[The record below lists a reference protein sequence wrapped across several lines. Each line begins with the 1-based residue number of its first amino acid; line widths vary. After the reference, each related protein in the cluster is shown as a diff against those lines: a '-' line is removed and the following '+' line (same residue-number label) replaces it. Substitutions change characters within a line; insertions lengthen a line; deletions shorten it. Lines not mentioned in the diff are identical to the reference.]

1 MSDVMRTVLF
11 GCLIA
16 AAFSAAGIEI
26 RGANF
31 ANWFIAG
38 EPVLFRAKET
48 LPESAKVAVAVF
60 DSAGKTAVRQELSGA
75 VFNREGWR
83 WNAPR
88 PGFYEAEFK
97 VDGETVSEHYPVGI
111 RRQDPVDKRK
121 YTFVGKRDFA
131 VSRHA
136 FAVAPAK
143 TADPADI
150 SPHFGA
156 SPHFSMYKNAIPLA
170 RLIGFHSIR
179 IHALRWDSMEKEP
192 GKINWSGVDDFL
204 RLARENGFPDE
215 RITFNIYGTPRWASS
230 RPEADWINIFVPEYA
245 AVTPKNLDDWRNFI
259 RQVMR
264 RYPKIGRYELWN
276 EPHLIG
282 FTCFWVDSTRNFVDL
297 LKAGYETVKAEKP
310 EATVWLG
317 GIGMRYLPFYDE
329 FLKLG
334 GGRYYDVLP
343 LHGSWVRPEPFH
355 ELEKKYGL
363 EPKPVV
369 SSEWHAMLLKPYAQ
383 DFPGEQLLARNMV
396 LDFLNQIRAGVTEVD
411 FFCILNLY
419 RTEKETLQFHRENRS
434 YDTHVSGLFRQVPYI
449 QPRYPALAWQVFTA
463 QVKGK
468 LKVGSGY
475 LFDNNT
481 QRALMLESDSGPML
495 MVWNTGGKA
504 APAAPELRSAVGPD
518 SRILTAEGAELERG
532 APLTLEPE
540 VYYFVRDP
548 DPAAVA
554 AWRNTGEVLYAQNAK
569 LTLQN
574 KLNGVYRRGALFD
587 ADMNPVFPQK
597 IAWQPVAERV
607 VNNPALAPGET
618 KGRFAAGFT
627 SAGLELLVE
636 VEDPVHV
643 MKADNGKVWE
653 FDSLQFALD
662 TKGEG
667 FDVDRIEFAAALGED
682 GKPVLWKVYAPNLAG
697 DLPARYTPAG
707 ERVRNGRCRIE
718 RKDGRTVYRIAV
730 DASELYPFSLEQQPR
745 VRFSLLV
752 NNNDG
757 KGRAAWIE
765 WGSGIGGVKDPCRYG
780 NLTPALP
787 PGPLASQQQLKNKGW
802 NKDYELEFRNEN
814 GIPSVKV
821 GSSPLC
827 AGVSSGWFGVVP
839 GAVYRVRFEARGDA
853 RLQVLASGS
862 AVKRLDLLPPTPLGA
877 GWEAFDLPFYVPKE
891 CRGLSVTCFA
901 WRQPGRTFEI
911 RNFTV
916 EPFRQ

>member
-1 MSDVMRTVLF
+1 MSDVMRTALF
-11 GCLIA
+11 GCLLA

-31 ANWFIAG
+31 ANWFVAG
-38 EPVLFRAKET
+38 EPVLFRAKKT

-60 DSAGKTAVRQELSGA
+60 DSAGEEAARQEFSGA

-383 DFPGEQLLARNMV
+383 DFPSEQLLARNMV

-419 RTEKETLQFHRENRS
+419 RTEKETLQFHRENR
-434 YDTHVSGLFRQVPYI
+434 
-449 QPRYPALAWQVFTA
+449 
-463 QVKGK
+463 
-468 LKVGSGY
+468 
-475 LFDNNT
+475 
-481 QRALMLESDSGPML
+481 
-495 MVWNTGGKA
+495 
-504 APAAPELRSAVGPD
+504 
-518 SRILTAEGAELERG
+518 
-532 APLTLEPE
+532 
-540 VYYFVRDP
+540 
-548 DPAAVA
+548 
-554 AWRNTGEVLYAQNAK
+554 
-569 LTLQN
+569 
-574 KLNGVYRRGALFD
+574 
-587 ADMNPVFPQK
+587 
-597 IAWQPVAERV
+597 
-607 VNNPALAPGET
+607 
-618 KGRFAAGFT
+618 
-627 SAGLELLVE
+627 
-636 VEDPVHV
+636 
-643 MKADNGKVWE
+643 
-653 FDSLQFALD
+653 
-662 TKGEG
+662 
-667 FDVDRIEFAAALGED
+667 
-682 GKPVLWKVYAPNLAG
+682 
-697 DLPARYTPAG
+697 
-707 ERVRNGRCRIE
+707 
-718 RKDGRTVYRIAV
+718 
-730 DASELYPFSLEQQPR
+730 
-745 VRFSLLV
+745 
-752 NNNDG
+752 
-757 KGRAAWIE
+757 
-765 WGSGIGGVKDPCRYG
+765 
-780 NLTPALP
+780 
-787 PGPLASQQQLKNKGW
+787 
-802 NKDYELEFRNEN
+802 
-814 GIPSVKV
+814 
-821 GSSPLC
+821 
-827 AGVSSGWFGVVP
+827 
-839 GAVYRVRFEARGDA
+839 
-853 RLQVLASGS
+853 
-862 AVKRLDLLPPTPLGA
+862 
-877 GWEAFDLPFYVPKE
+877 
-891 CRGLSVTCFA
+891 
-901 WRQPGRTFEI
+901 
-911 RNFTV
+911 
-916 EPFRQ
+916 